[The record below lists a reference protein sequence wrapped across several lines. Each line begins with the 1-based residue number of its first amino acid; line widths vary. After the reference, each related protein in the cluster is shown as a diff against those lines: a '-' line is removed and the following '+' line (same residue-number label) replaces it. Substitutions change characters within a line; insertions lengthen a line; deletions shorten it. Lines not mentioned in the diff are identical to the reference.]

1 MDIVDLP
8 VELQNKIFF
17 MFAEHP
23 LASIFKKHVKTENC
37 IVYTERENRER
48 IETAR
53 YIVMTIKDEKKEDP
67 KQRCRYKKVFTDYR
81 HG

>member
-17 MFAEHP
+17 MVAEHP

-37 IVYTERENRER
+37 IVYTEREIGSEL
-48 IETAR
+48 
-53 YIVMTIKDEKKEDP
+53 
-67 KQRCRYKKVFTDYR
+67 KQP
-81 HG
+81 GILL

>member
-1 MDIVDLP
+1 
-8 VELQNKIFF
+8 

-23 LASIFKKHVKTENC
+23 LASIFIKHVKTENC

-67 KQRCRYKKVFTDYR
+67 KQR
-81 HG
+81 

>member
-1 MDIVDLP
+1 
-8 VELQNKIFF
+8 

-23 LASIFKKHVKTENC
+23 LASRFKKRVKTENC

-67 KQRCRYKKVFTDYR
+67 KKDVDIRRFSLTTDTDN
-81 HG
+81 